1 MHDTSEHFPTRA
13 TKKPNKINTKRKKYG
28 EAGFKKNKSQNSGAV
43 FLNKQG
49 EMLFTICGA

>member
-1 MHDTSEHFPTRA
+1 MTLQSTFQQEQQ
-13 TKKPNKINTKRKKYG
+13 KKPNKINTKRKKYG